1 MAIYIKENS
10 NLGREKHLP
19 ETQTQR
25 FVNESINEL

>member
-10 NLGREKHLP
+10 NLGRHLP

-25 FVNESINEL
+25 YVNESNNEL